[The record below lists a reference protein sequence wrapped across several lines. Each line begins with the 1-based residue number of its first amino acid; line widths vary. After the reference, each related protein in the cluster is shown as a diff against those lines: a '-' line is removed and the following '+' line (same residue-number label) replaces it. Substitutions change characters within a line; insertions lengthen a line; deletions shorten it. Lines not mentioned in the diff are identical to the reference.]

1 MLVHTFIVDS
11 ASEAVGLIRGK
22 LGPDAV
28 VLSVRKL
35 PADGVSK
42 LWKKPRLEVLATV
55 PSPSVPSPPPGGP
68 EPVFPGPTPE
78 PLFQTPAVD
87 PLVELRRELS
97 EIRAE
102 VSRVRDAGAT
112 PTSELPPEAIPE
124 PPPLEPFVP
133 KSVPYPG
140 NWRVGPILEATGLLP
155 RHALRVVE
163 RLCQEHG
170 ETGPAALGEQL
181 EQAAKIL
188 KGEWVVPPSPPPRG
202 ASEVHV
208 LVGPPGSGKSTA
220 LCKWL
225 AQWVLVEGRSVGVF
239 RLDGATA
246 NTGEFLSVY
255 AEVLGVPVQRSLGPD
270 ASSATDVVLIDLPG
284 VSHLDRA
291 SLLSLKEQL
300 RSVGP
305 ARVHLVLNAAYDAS
319 LLLAQARA
327 FACLNPT
334 DWMATHL
341 DEEPRW
347 GKLWNVILGTN
358 CPLSWMGVGQNI
370 PGMFHR
376 ADPDRLL
383 GYQFRV
389 TSGVDRG

>member
-1 MLVHTFIVDS
+1 MQVHTFIVDS
-11 ASEAVGLIRGK
+11 AAEAVGLIRGK

-28 VLSVRKL
+28 VLSVRKVA
-35 PADGVSK
+35 ADGVSK

-55 PSPSVPSPPPGGP
+55 PSQAAP
-68 EPVFPGPTPE
+68 EPMSANPEAAFPGAAAGSI
-78 PLFQTPAVD
+78 LQAPAID
-87 PLVELRRELS
+87 PLADLRRELS

-102 VSRVRDAGAT
+102 VLRSR
-112 PTSELPPEAIPE
+112 EAASSVASPSLE
-124 PPPLEPFVP
+124 PALDLAPIEPFVP
-133 KSVPYPG
+133 KAASYPG
-140 NWRVGPILEATGLLP
+140 RWQVGPILEATGLLP

-170 ETGPAALGEQL
+170 EVGPTALGEQL
-181 EQAAKIL
+181 ECTRKIL
-188 KGEWVVPPSPPPRG
+188 KGEWMVPPPAPSRG

-208 LVGPPGSGKSTA
+208 LVGPPGSGKTTA

-255 AEVLGVPVQRSLGPD
+255 PEVLGVPVQRSLDPEGR
-270 ASSATDVVLIDLPG
+270 SATEVVLIDLPG
-284 VSHLDRA
+284 VPHLDRG
-291 SLLSLKEQL
+291 SLLAL
-300 RSVGP
+300 RDQVQSFRP
-305 ARVHLVLNAAYDAS
+305 AQVHLVLNAAYDAS
-319 LLLAQARA
+319 LLMAQARA

-347 GKLWNVILGTN
+347 GKLWNVVMGTN
-358 CPLSWMGVGQNI
+358 CPLAWLGVGQNI

-376 ADPDRLL
+376 ADPDRVLRQ
-383 GYQFRV
+383 QFQLQIP
-389 TSGVDRG
+389 VDQW

>member
-11 ASEAVGLIRGK
+11 AAEAVGLIRGK

-28 VLSVRKL
+28 VLSVRKV

-55 PSPSVPSPPPGGP
+55 PNPSGPGPGAGNPEAIPPGATL
-68 EPVFPGPTPE
+68 EPVLQAPP
-78 PLFQTPAVD
+78 VD
-87 PLVELRRELS
+87 PLMELRRELS

-102 VSRVRDAGAT
+102 VLRVRDVGSSVGIAL
-112 PTSELPPEAIPE
+112 PEPPEE

-133 KSVPYPG
+133 KSAPYPG
-140 NWRVGPILEATGLLP
+140 RWQVGPILEATGLLP

-170 ETGPAALGEQL
+170 EAGPAALGEQL
-181 EQAAKIL
+181 EWTAKIL
-188 KGEWVVPPSPPPRG
+188 KGEWMIPPPGPSR
-202 ASEVHV
+202 AESEVHV
-208 LVGPPGSGKSTA
+208 LVGPPGSGKTTA

-255 AEVLGVPVQRSLGPD
+255 AEVLGVPVQRSLGPGWR
-270 ASSATDVVLIDLPG
+270 SATEVVLIDLPG
-284 VSHLDRA
+284 VSHLDRGA
-291 SLLSLKEQL
+291 LLPLKEQ
-300 RSVGP
+300 VKAMGP
-305 ARVHLVLNAAYDAS
+305 AQVHLVLNAAYDAS

-327 FACLNPT
+327 FACLNPM

-358 CPLSWMGVGQNI
+358 CPLAWLGVGQNI

-376 ADPDRLL
+376 ADPERLL
-383 GYQFRV
+383 SHQFRV
-389 TSGVDRG
+389 ASEA